1 MGWAVP
7 DAESA
12 ELSAPLPPSFGQLRR
27 TSIGAALAL
36 AHNMKET
43 NAMNAQDEKKVVVEF
58 FVMPVPNDRPLVEN
72 LVRGDGLTVNLRR
85 ARVTS
90 RDAWLQLDVSG
101 AANAVDAFV
110 RRRQNEFTVVTPVT
124 GKVA

>member
-1 MGWAVP
+1 
-7 DAESA
+7 
-12 ELSAPLPPSFGQLRR
+12 
-27 TSIGAALAL
+27 
-36 AHNMKET
+36 
-43 NAMNAQDEKKVVVEF
+43 MNAQDEKKVVVEF